1 MYASG
6 ICMCAQN
13 KRKIKLCGML
23 FTSHNAY
30 LIGKRT
36 LGALITFDYPWFKE
50 KIIIIKLI
58 KIIVL

>member
-1 MYASG
+1 
-6 ICMCAQN
+6 MCAQN